1 MKKLLLQAIL
11 CFLIVAPAKAQ
22 YDYYQYFDGADTSI
36 LNSVFIDIDPD
47 TNNVWQIGPPQK
59 TFFNAASTVPNVMVT
74 DTINPIPVNNTSRF
88 SFTLDNGNFAPGILA
103 IQWKQKLDMDPGLE
117 GGIIEYSLDNGQTWF
132 NVFNNPFVYNF
143 YGFNQINADT
153 IDATSEFA
161 FSGRDTLWQD
171 IWLCFLNNVQ
181 MQQDTITLRFTLKT
195 DSINDVREGWMI
207 DNLSAHITI
216 IHTAKGGQQVDAI
229 NAFPNATTG
238 IVNIETTQLASTQV
252 IEEVYLFSTN
262 GQLIKTY
269 SVNAANT
276 TLNLSDQARGTY
288 YLKVK
293 SNLMTETFVI
303 FLED

>member
-1 MKKLLLQAIL
+1 MKKLLLQTLL
-11 CFLIVAPAKAQ
+11 CFLIIAPAKAQ
-22 YDYYQYFDGADTSI
+22 FDYYQYFDGADTSI

-59 TFFNAASTVPNVMVT
+59 TIFNAASSVPNVIVT
-74 DTINPIPVNNTSRF
+74 DTINPIPLNNTSRF
-88 SFTLDNGNFAPGILA
+88 SFTLDNGNFSQGVLA
-103 IQWKQKLDMDPGLE
+103 IQWKQKLDMDPGRE
-117 GGIIEYSLDNGQTWF
+117 GGIIEYSLDSGQTWL
-132 NVFNNPFVYNF
+132 NVFNNPFVYSF
-143 YGFNQINADT
+143 YGYNQANTDT
-153 IDATSEFA
+153 IDATNEFA
-161 FSGRDTLWQD
+161 FSGRDTTWRD
-171 IWLCFLNNVQ
+171 IWLCFFYNVQ
-181 MQQDTITLRFTLKT
+181 MQQDTISLRYTLKT

-216 IHTAKGGQQVDAI
+216 LHTAKGGQQVDNI
-229 NAFPNATTG
+229 LAFPNATTG
-238 IVNIETTQLASTQV
+238 IVNIETTQLANTQF

-269 SVNAANT
+269 AVNSANA
-276 TLNLSDQARGTY
+276 TLNLSDQPRGTY

>member
-1 MKKLLLQAIL
+1 MKKLLLQTLL

-59 TFFNAASTVPNVMVT
+59 TIFNAASTVPNVMVT
-74 DTINPIPVNNTSRF
+74 DTINPIPLNNTSRF
-88 SFTLDNGNFAPGILA
+88 SFTLDNGNFYPGVLA
-103 IQWKQKLDMDPGLE
+103 IQWKQKLDMDPGRE
-117 GGIIEYSLDNGQTWF
+117 GGIVEYSLDSGQTWF

-143 YGFNQINADT
+143 YGYNQANADT
-153 IDATSEFA
+153 INATNEFA
-161 FSGRDTLWQD
+161 FSGRDTTWRD
-171 IWLCFLNNVQ
+171 IWLCFFYNVQ
-181 MQQDTITLRFTLKT
+181 MQQDTLMLRYTLKT

-216 IHTAKGGQQVDAI
+216 QHTAKGGQQVDNI
-229 NAFPNATTG
+229 HAFPNATTG
-238 IVNIETTQLASTQV
+238 IVNIETTQLANTQF

-269 SVNAANT
+269 AVNSANA
-276 TLNLSDQARGTY
+276 TLNLSDQPRGTY